1 MIYGIIKQ
9 YYYEGTALVIAM
21 NKPQGVILNA
31 VKNLRMIVCDL
42 FITMTIMSIK
52 EVNDGI

>member
-9 YYYEGTALVIAM
+9 YYYESTALVIAM
-21 NKPQGVILNA
+21 NNPQGVILNA